1 MQAPVRYP
9 PAWPGASLGNCRP
22 TRRASPGQTR
32 MGRLPPRLAKGC
44 QSTPKRARSIAARSS
59 GPSLTFAVSINR
71 ISSST
76 SARSTGSFRLTSS
89 GSRAGTGRK
98 PASAGPSPFSEPR
111 RTTRTGYVTGPRAFE
126 AQSVPRER
134 GRRGDGTKSARALR
148 PDAPQPCSRRGTT
161 DQGRRSRSR
170 SNATLQT
177 CQGDHARIGIAARLL
192 RRQMNDRVRGRR
204 SPAWG

>member
-89 GSRAGTGRK
+89 GSRAGHGRARGASLPP
-98 PASAGPSPFSEPR
+98 PARHRSANRGEPPERATSRARAPSRLSPSHANGGDAGTARRARGPSALMPLNHAAEGGR
-111 RTTRTGYVTGPRAFE
+111 LTRVVGP
-126 AQSVPRER
+126 
-134 GRRGDGTKSARALR
+134 ALG
-148 PDAPQPCSRRGTT
+148 QT
-161 DQGRRSRSR
+161 RRSRR
-170 SNATLQT
+170 
-177 CQGDHARIGIAARLL
+177 ARAIMRASA
-192 RRQMNDRVRGRR
+192 
-204 SPAWG
+204 